1 MLVKHGKPLKKHA
14 QFHHVYRCYVLCLPF
29 SENWHCF
36 RPHILHPWPGLWAQL
51 PRNRERPR
59 WSVILLETLLLDS
72 RTGENVRE
80 AKPPKFTGAM
90 DWWVVVSRFNPFRR
104 LMNKTWNH
112 QNRST
117 DGLTQSFHAFASHMW
132 NESAASNQVL
142 VHLGVQRHLLGI
154 LRKGGWVA
162 LGRRPLTR
170 GTTSLA
176 MPSWSS
182 LTCACAAFFPA
193 SHRTTPCLRTRSDL
207 IDLIRMKSDGSN
219 EEFPS
224 IPFGSTY
231 GGSYYQA

>member
-1 MLVKHGKPLKKHA
+1 MLVKHGKPLKNHA

-59 WSVILLETLLLDS
+59 WSVILLETLLLES

-132 NESAASNQVL
+132 NESAASIQSGPGPSWGSAAPAWYTPERR
-142 VHLGVQRHLLGI
+142 LGGSWPKAPDTWENIFSYAQLEQPHMRMCSI
-154 LRKGGWVA
+154 FS
-162 LGRRPLTR
+162 
-170 GTTSLA
+170 SLA
-176 MPSWSS
+176 SHDPMP
-182 LTCACAAFFPA
+182 
-193 SHRTTPCLRTRSDL
+193 
-207 IDLIRMKSDGSN
+207 
-219 EEFPS
+219 
-224 IPFGSTY
+224 
-231 GGSYYQA
+231 